1 MKYKLSVA
9 SRLHPGLSQA
19 ELDIPGGP
27 GGKRGRPQ
35 AHFPLTT
42 AEAAGFNRPQK
53 LGDMRW
59 LKMLT

>member
-1 MKYKLSVA
+1 V
-9 SRLHPGLSQA
+9 LHRGCTLACRRP

-35 AHFPLTT
+35 AHFPLTA

-53 LGDMRW
+53 PGDMRW
-59 LKMLT
+59 LRMLT